1 MINYGDF
8 VRIDE
13 GNDIGKIG
21 QVISV
26 SNQFVTVNVGRMKTF
41 SLTTVHK
48 VEIKTILML
57 LNERGMQS

>member
-1 MINYGDF
+1 MINFGDF

-13 GNDIGKIG
+13 GIDTGKIG

-26 SNQFVTVNVGRMKTF
+26 SNQFVTVNLGRIKTF
-41 SLTTVHK
+41 SLYSVHK
-48 VEIKTILML
+48 VELKTILMI

>member
-1 MINYGDF
+1 MINFGDF

-13 GNDIGKIG
+13 GIDTGKIG
-21 QVISV
+21 HVVSV
-26 SNQFVTVNVGRMKTF
+26 SDKFVTVNLGRIKTF
-41 SLTTVHK
+41 SLYSVHK